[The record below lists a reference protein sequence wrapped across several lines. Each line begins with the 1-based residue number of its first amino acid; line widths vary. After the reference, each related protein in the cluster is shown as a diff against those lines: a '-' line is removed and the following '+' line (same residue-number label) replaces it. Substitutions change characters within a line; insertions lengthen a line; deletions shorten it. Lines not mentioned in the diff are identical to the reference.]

1 LNSQLQRVAH
11 GPKAA
16 PVCHAVL
23 LGKLSHQLRQALATI
38 FQWMRLYDEAMI
50 GRRALRETGK
60 NQIQKTA

>member
-1 LNSQLQRVAH
+1 MCA
-11 GPKAA
+11 
-16 PVCHAVL
+16 VCHAVL